1 MSRVMVKG
9 DALNVLNG
17 LTHGWD
23 LSEIGGVLDAVRVMM
38 RAFEVV
44 SWKHVKKRL
53 NIVVHRL
60 ARSALTRTQAMYCR
74 ENGPEWLHELVDV
87 NRLSE
92 GGLC

>member
-1 MSRVMVKG
+1 MPRVMVKG

-17 LTHGWD
+17 LNTHGWD
-23 LSEIGGVLDAVRVMM
+23 LSEIGGVLDAVGVLM
-38 RAFEVV
+38 REFEVV

-74 ENGPEWLHELVDV
+74 KNGPQWLHELVDV
-87 NRLSE
+87 N
-92 GGLC
+92 